1 MLSENHRLGI
11 RSKIGKEDNAFQVSA
26 EQTEISGRD
35 VKRDT
40 KTYQTRLLDGKNNS
54 SQHTEKRAQPLLP
67 VYLGSNSSF
76 TALVM
81 RYGASFLTSPCLS
94 FF

>member
-1 MLSENHRLGI
+1 M
-11 RSKIGKEDNAFQVSA
+11 GKENNALQVSA

-40 KTYQTRLLDGKNNS
+40 KTYQTRLLDGKSNS
-54 SQHTEKRAQPLLP
+54 SQHSERRAQSLLP

-76 TALVM
+76 TTLVI
-81 RYGASFLTSPCLS
+81 
-94 FF
+94 